1 MWIWVGW
8 GGVGR
13 GLARVI
19 LAYST
24 LPWIPFELLAYLLL
38 SFHYMEI
45 NDFHGNGSESQAGK
59 EGSPG
64 VFHMSVCFAFNRN
77 GVRLR
82 RFSEKM
88 PRNVVTS

>member
-1 MWIWVGW
+1 MWIWVGRW
-8 GGVGR
+8 GGEV
-13 GLARVI
+13 ARVI

-38 SFHYMEI
+38 SSYYMEI

-82 RFSEKM
+82 RFSEKV